1 MQKLL
6 NFKARIITAALTFL
20 VLSLV
25 ILSYVSFLHLSDV
38 AKSGVNDFSM
48 LRLESSAAQTSGF
61 IQRIKRD
68 IESTADLFVN
78 KRSDQEVMPIL
89 INVRKLSDAT
99 AVVVG
104 YEDGTA
110 LNSNKGRYDA
120 SAYDP
125 TQRSWYLKAKNKRG
139 TVITDIYQGASGPL
153 MVSIATPFYTNG
165 KIDGVLL
172 ADIEL
177 TALSSIVE
185 KSVFKGAAVG
195 LYDNNGIV
203 IAVSGNVGG
212 QGGANVVAGQS
223 RLSDSMDLKQLESE
237 MLTKQKGIIEYSLHG
252 TDEVAFFQA
261 VSLDAEM
268 TWHLLISL
276 DKSTVYKVLGESL
289 TSSVITTSILVIIS
303 AILITLV
310 LAQAYR
316 PVLALKRTVEE
327 LSSGHGDLTKRLP
340 VTSNDDLGQISQNI
354 NIFVENLQQMML
366 ELSSSSD
373 HIGNSIKGLQ
383 DLTKKNASVIH
394 EHMSETD
401 QVVTALDEMS
411 ATSSDV
417 ARNTVEAVEFTTKTS
432 AQTSNS
438 KVVVTGA
445 TETVGDLVKHVEEA
459 SSYIN
464 QMGDE
469 IAEITNV
476 LKVIGEIADQT
487 NLLALNAAIEAARAG
502 EQGRGFAVV
511 ADEVR
516 ALASRTQQSTAEIQD
531 TIARLTNSSAT
542 VINTMQSTKSSC
554 EEASAQTSLVVTDL
568 DSISDSVEGINSLNV
583 QIATAAEEQSLV
595 AEEISRN
602 MSKIR
607 EMVEEVAESGVKT
620 DNEAANLAEANT
632 HLTSIVGRFKLQ

>member
-1 MQKLL
+1 MKKQL
-6 NFKARIITAALTFL
+6 NFKARIIAAALTFL
-20 VLSLV
+20 ILSLV
-25 ILSYVSFLHLSDV
+25 ILSYVSFQQLSTV
-38 AKSGVNDFSM
+38 AKSGVNDFTM
-48 LRLESSAAQTSGF
+48 LRLESSATQTSSF

-68 IESTADLFVN
+68 IESTTALFVG

-89 INVRKLSDAT
+89 INIRKLSDAT

-110 LNSNKGRYDA
+110 LNSNKGRYNPA
-120 SAYDP
+120 TYDP
-125 TQRSWYLKAKNKRG
+125 TQRGWYIQAKNSRK
-139 TVITDIYQGASGPL
+139 TVITDIYQGATGGL
-153 MVSIATPFYTNG
+153 MVSIATPFYANS

-172 ADIEL
+172 ADIQL
-177 TALSSIVE
+177 TALTSIVE
-185 KSVFKGAAVG
+185 KSVFDGAAVG
-195 LYDNNGIV
+195 LYDSSGMV

-212 QGGANVVAGQS
+212 QGGANMIAGKS
-223 RLSDSMDLKQLESE
+223 RLSDVAELNKLQTTMLSE
-237 MLTKQKGIIEYSLHG
+237 QRGLFEYTLHG
-252 TDEVAFFQA
+252 TDEVAFFQS
-261 VSLDAEM
+261 VTLDADT

-289 TSSVITTSILVIIS
+289 SSSILVTSILVIIS
-303 AILITLV
+303 AILITCV

-316 PVLALKRTVEE
+316 PVIALKKTVEE

-354 NIFVENLQQMML
+354 NIFVENLQNIML

-373 HIGNSIKGLQ
+373 HIGDSIKGLQ
-383 DLTKKNASVIH
+383 DLTNKNASVIH

-411 ATSSDV
+411 ATSGDV
-417 ARNTVEAVEFTTKTS
+417 ARNTVEAVDFTTKTS
-432 AQTSNS
+432 NQTNNS

-445 TETVGDLVKHVEEA
+445 TETVSDLVKNVEEA

-464 QMGDE
+464 QMGNE

-516 ALASRTQQSTAEIQD
+516 ALASRTQKSTAEIQD
-531 TIARLTNSSAT
+531 TISRLTNSST
-542 VINTMQSTKSSC
+542 MVINTMQSTKSSC

-568 DSISDSVEGINSLNV
+568 DSISDSVEGINNLNV

-620 DNEAANLAEANT
+620 NDEATNLAEANA
-632 HLTSIVGRFKLQ
+632 HLTKIVGRFKLQ